1 MPSKRSQARLYAEL
15 QETYGRTVADA
26 FLKAFD
32 NLRSMAEIQ
41 RVTAA
46 IEAGDINAALDGLH
60 LDPQAFNGIADK
72 LREAY
77 SEGGRITADF
87 MPKRLPSGAALIVRF
102 DGRNLAAEAW
112 LSRHSSELISRI
124 TTEQVQ
130 SVRTA
135 LTESM
140 RRGVNPRQA
149 ALEIVGRINRVTGK
163 REGGI
168 LGLSAPQEA
177 YVRTARDQLGSS
189 DPAGLRAY
197 LTRARRDKRF
207 DRSVTKAIREGKA
220 VDPEIAAKAVTA
232 YERRLLKLRGEVIG
246 RVEAMTSLQQ
256 AKHEA
261 YRQAIEAG
269 KLEENTVTKVWR
281 SAGDRRVR
289 HTHEALNA
297 ESVRIN
303 EAFQSPSGAMLRFP
317 MDTSMGAGPDEI
329 VNCRCDCEYRIDF
342 YANLR

>member
-1 MPSKRSQARLYAEL
+1 MGSEMCIRDRSQARLYAEL
-15 QETYGRTVADA
+15 QETYGRAIADA

-46 IEAGDINAALDGLH
+46 IESGDINAALDALH

-87 MPKRLPSGAALIVRF
+87 MPKRLPGGAALVVRF

-177 YVRTARDQLGSS
+177 YVRTARDQLASS

-269 KLEENTVTKVWR
+269 KLEEIAVTKV
-281 SAGDRRVR
+281 
-289 HTHEALNA
+289 
-297 ESVRIN
+297 
-303 EAFQSPSGAMLRFP
+303 
-317 MDTSMGAGPDEI
+317 
-329 VNCRCDCEYRIDF
+329 
-342 YANLR
+342 